1 MDGYGLVFIG
11 IDVVA
16 DGLDVA
22 ETRHWTRKRA
32 PRGLWPSLGVRTG
45 VLLCHADAPVQ
56 VALVPADSSVRGVG
70 VDHEVGFR
78 LTFDEVLFAEVVE
91 DCPVVDALVG
101 ELTKVDTSVAA

>member
-22 ETRHWTRKRA
+22 ETRRWTRKRA
-32 PRGLWPSLGVRTG
+32 PRGLWRRLGVRTG
-45 VLLCHADAPVQ
+45 VLLWHADAPVQ
-56 VALVPADSSVRGVG
+56 VALVPADASVRGVG
-70 VDHEVGFR
+70 ETRGAAFR
-78 LTFDEVLFAEVVE
+78 LKIDENLFAEVVE

-101 ELTKVDTSVAA
+101 ELTKVDASVAA